1 MIEGDQNKSY
11 FDEILTNRLG
21 FGRYQIFNFISVSF
35 IDFIDGF
42 DMLAMAILL
51 PIFKFEF
58 LLNDSEVKQL
68 ASIFYFGMML
78 GTLGSG

>member
-21 FGRYQIFNFISVSF
+21 FGRYQICNFISVSF